1 MNVISFLTGI
11 FRGQSL
17 DGQLDAVRRA
27 AQQDAELVVGTYT
40 REFEAATA
48 RILMGSQN
56 RLLDYH
62 PAEDVEDD
70 AEDVEYEV
78 HDAEVHA
85 TDQPDYLSWD
95 RPSLL
100 HEAKQRGL
108 TIKRTDKVKDLAR
121 KLERSDRQEATA

>member
-1 MNVISFLTGI
+1 MMNVISFLTGI
-11 FRGQSL
+11 FRGQNL

-40 REFEAATA
+40 REFEATTA
-48 RILMGSQN
+48 RILMGSQS

-78 HDAEVHA
+78 HDS
-85 TDQPDYLSWD
+85 QPDYLSWD

-108 TIKRTDKVKDLAR
+108 TIKRTDKVRDLAR
-121 KLERSDRQEATA
+121 KLERSDRQKATA

>member
-1 MNVISFLTGI
+1 MNVISYLTGI
-11 FRGQSL
+11 FRGQNI

-40 REFEAATA
+40 REFEATTA
-48 RILMGSQN
+48 RILMGSQS

-62 PAEDVEDD
+62 PAEDVEDG

-78 HDAEVHA
+78 HDSR
-85 TDQPDYLSWD
+85 PDYLSWD

-108 TIKRTDKVKDLAR
+108 TIKRTDKVRDLAC
-121 KLERSDRQEATA
+121 KLERSDRQKATA